1 MSEPSLLRT
10 DESSFS
16 QAGVLA
22 DITEG
27 LRYLKEQPRVMALGI
42 TYACMMAGVISAN
55 ILVVALAK
63 DLLRVGARGFGF
75 IEMGWAIGAV
85 VGGLAAASAARKRPQ
100 SVLVLALATLAIGH
114 TLFPYARFLITA
126 VAMNALFGACRALGG
141 VLTQS
146 SIMTTV
152 PRRLMG
158 RTQSAFSVIST
169 VLQIIMSFTLGWSA
183 QHATLSF
190 AFVLLG
196 AIYGGA
202 VLAALRAGTMVS
214 SPAEPVSAV

>member
-1 MSEPSLLRT
+1 
-10 DESSFS
+10 
-16 QAGVLA
+16 
-22 DITEG
+22 
-27 LRYLKEQPRVMALGI
+27 
-42 TYACMMAGVISAN
+42 
-55 ILVVALAK
+55 
-63 DLLRVGARGFGF
+63 
-75 IEMGWAIGAV
+75 MGWAIGAV
-85 VGGLAAASAARKRPQ
+85 VGGLAAGAAARKRPQ

-114 TLFPYARFLITA
+114 TLFPYARFLVTA

-169 VLQIIMSFTLGWSA
+169 ILQIIMSYTLGWSA
-183 QHATLSF
+183 EHATLSF
-190 AFVLLG
+190 AFLLLG

-202 VLAALRAGTMVS
+202 VLAAIRAGTI
-214 SPAEPVSAV
+214 PACPQETVAPVEG